1 MNTATGNILT
11 INGGSSSIKFAVFT
25 LGSDRPERG
34 LHGQISRIGQTD
46 RTRPGTSLL
55 ISDPEAPTM
64 SAEPTLVPA
73 ADFASV
79 VDWLVDWLGK
89 QPVFGSVRVVGHRV
103 VHGLAHTE
111 PEPITPALLTELRGI
126 ATIDPDHLP
135 GEIALIEAIRHRW
148 PDLPQIACFDT
159 AFHRTL
165 PRVAQ
170 LLPIPRRFDA
180 QGIRRYGFHGLSY
193 AYLLDE
199 LARVAGEQTRPGGAA
214 NGRVILAHLG
224 SGASLCAVRDGQSI
238 DTTMGFTPTGGLMMG
253 TRPGDLDPGLM
264 AYLMQSEGLTA
275 SQFNDLINHQSGLLG
290 LSETGSDM
298 QDLLDIQATDSR
310 AAEAI
315 DLFCYQVKKGIGAYT
330 AVLDGLDTL
339 VFSGGIGQHAPDIR
353 TRICTG
359 LTYLGIEI
367 DDQRNTANAPI
378 ISTPTSRVT
387 IRVIPTDEEQMMAR
401 LVWAMIV

>member
-25 LGSDRPERG
+25 PGPDRPERG
-34 LHGQISRIGQTD
+34 LHGQISRIGQAD
-46 RTRPGTSLL
+46 RTQPGTSLL

-64 SAEPTLVPA
+64 SAEPTPVPA

-111 PEPITPALLTELRGI
+111 PEPITAALLTELRGI
-126 ATIDPDHLP
+126 SAYDPDHLP
-135 GEIALIEAIRHRW
+135 GEIALIEAFRHRY
-148 PDLPQIACFDT
+148 PDLQQVACFDT
-159 AFHRTL
+159 AFHRTM

-170 LLPIPRRFDA
+170 LLPIPRRFDGA
-180 QGIRRYGFHGLSY
+180 GVRRYGFHGLSY
-193 AYLLDE
+193 SFLLDE
-199 LARVAGEQTRPGGAA
+199 LGRIVEKKTA

-224 SGASLCAVRDGQSI
+224 SGASLCAVQNGQSV

-253 TRPGDLDPGLM
+253 TRPGDLDPGV
-264 AYLMQSEGLTA
+264 AWFLMQSEKLSAG
-275 SQFNDLINHQSGLLG
+275 QFSDLMNHQSGLLG

-339 VFSGGIGQHAPDIR
+339 VFSGGIGQHAPAVR
-353 TRICTG
+353 ARICTG

-378 ISTPTSRVT
+378 ISTDTSRVT
-387 IRVIPTDEEQMMAR
+387 VRVIPTDEEQMMAR
-401 LVWAMIV
+401 LVGAMKTT